1 MIQRCG
7 NPNNSRYKDYG
18 GRGIQVCE
26 AWHDFKNFF
35 ADMGLRP
42 DGLSI
47 DRKDNDGNY
56 EPDNCRWSTP
66 REQRNNSRPMSCGRA
81 KQRWFQTT
89 SPGGKIF
96 CSNNQHEF
104 AREYGL
110 NRQSISDCL
119 TGRRKHHKGWKFQKI
134 I

>member
-66 REQRNNSRPMSCGRA
+66 KE
-81 KQRWFQTT
+81 
-89 SPGGKIF
+89 
-96 CSNNQHEF
+96 
-104 AREYGL
+104 
-110 NRQSISDCL
+110 
-119 TGRRKHHKGWKFQKI
+119 
-134 I
+134 